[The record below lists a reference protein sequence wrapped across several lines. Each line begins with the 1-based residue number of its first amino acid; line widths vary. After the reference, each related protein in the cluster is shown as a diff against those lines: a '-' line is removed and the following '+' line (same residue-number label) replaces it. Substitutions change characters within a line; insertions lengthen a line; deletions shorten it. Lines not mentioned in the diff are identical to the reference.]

1 MIVEI
6 EIVVVNPDR
15 MIELNWRQSELAF
28 KERNEMKPAFEMVAE
43 RRKNVGIR
51 GRRIEDGQPG
61 HMHRRLRCFAVQKA
75 GIEG

>member
-1 MIVEI
+1 
-6 EIVVVNPDR
+6 
-15 MIELNWRQSELAF
+15 
-28 KERNEMKPAFEMVAE
+28 MKPAFEMVAE